1 MVPAKLK
8 RRLETNHPSLKTSF
22 FARLLES
29 NKRKWI
35 MRRATI
41 VSEKA
46 LKLLNCVAELVAKS
60 KQPHA
65 AAEILNYQFVTL
77 L

>member
-1 MVPAKLK
+1 M
-8 RRLETNHPSLKTSF
+8 NF
-22 FARLLES
+22 
-29 NKRKWI
+29 

-46 LKLLNCVAELVAKS
+46 LKVSYRVAELVAKS
-60 KQPHA
+60 KQPHTVA
-65 AAEILNYQFVTL
+65 KQLNYQLARL